1 MEAQLRAET
10 TRIESELARRKLELE
25 QMEVKKQLDMARAK
39 LKAYQVVEDIENEQ
53 DPVEDDLSS
62 DTPSIPSSAA
72 GKQSFR
78 IGRNRIKRKTANTE
92 ASRRAQVS

>member
-10 TRIESELARRKLELE
+10 TMIESELVRGKLELE
-25 QMEVKKQLDMARAK
+25 QMEVKKQLDMARAR
-39 LKAYQVVEDIENEQ
+39 LKAYQVVEDIESEQ

-62 DTPSIPSSAA
+62 DTPSIPFSAA
-72 GKQSFR
+72 GKQSLR

>member
-1 MEAQLRAET
+1 MERQLRAET
-10 TRIESELARRKLELE
+10 TTIESELARGKLELE
-25 QMEVKKQLDMARAK
+25 QMEVKKQLDMARAR

-62 DTPSIPSSAA
+62 DTPSIPFSAA

-78 IGRNRIKRKTANTE
+78 ISRNRIKRKTANTE